1 MVVLASSHP
10 KMALFRDL
18 GVGPRVS
25 LCDVHEYV
33 SAETLA
39 LPVCRTIDLAK
50 NDSFWPR
57 EPRQSPSRISGWR
70 LASHTHLL
78 LTVILGG
85 MLFSIGCPEKPDD
98 RDPGDGNVQPGDYV
112 LDLEVRPSTLVID
125 RVTSFDLLCV
135 GVTDDGYLATL
146 DDCSFEV
153 VDGEVADLSAAGRVT
168 PVALG
173 EGSVRAIRG
182 NLASP
187 PVPVT
192 VIETGTI
199 DVRVTEYDGDGLA
212 GAEVQVGCPDTLAS
226 GTTDADGRV
235 HLQGDWQGPVD
246 LVVGAGSKLT
256 TVLQQVEARN
266 VVAPLRSTSNEY
278 PRARARGTVDFPEEP
293 AVGEM
298 AIAVALTSTPVGP
311 AFTSISDFMPGNRTV
326 DDFGLNVQLPWN
338 LVVKDLVDDFSAPV
352 YEGTSVLSVAG
363 GYFDLGEVLGI
374 AAQVEE
380 YGPGAVFNIV
390 GVYADRLMLGLYGP
404 FEVPYEFPGTSSS
417 VEDIE
422 IALEWPMDREVAV
435 TLLTPPPDFYTI
447 DPPTILAYRQLQ
459 DELGWV
465 IAGVGVGNKPYSHP
479 DADPPADDDDDDD
492 DGTWEKPWLA
502 ADDEPWETIPV
513 IEASAGHDLGTPF
526 TSYGAMA
533 VYEGLSETGD
543 ATLSFTPPMTGSD
556 AVLPPFLPLYEDMAM
571 DQPRGH
577 FSWDGVESA
586 DMARS
591 YIYYW
596 EYIAGATEP
605 IDWFKVE
612 VIGPGGPGELTLPDS
627 VMSFTAPF
635 DASGLDNAWVL
646 DAIGLRATGYQAL
659 LTDDGLDGLEA
670 FQHMTNRRSVISR
683 QWDVE

>member
-1 MVVLASSHP
+1 MAARAEKRPDVGWHGDLA
-10 KMALFRDL
+10 RR
-18 GVGPRVS
+18 GPRQPRRARS
-25 LCDVHEYV
+25 PCHPTWWLLC
-33 SAETLA
+33 A
-39 LPVCRTIDLAK
+39 
-50 NDSFWPR
+50 
-57 EPRQSPSRISGWR
+57 
-70 LASHTHLL
+70 LL
-78 LTVILGG
+78 LAP
-85 MLFSIGCPEKPDD
+85 GCKDEPDD

-112 LDLEVRPSTLVID
+112 LDLQVRPASLVLD

-146 DDCSFEV
+146 DDCTFEV
-153 VDGEVADLSAAGRVT
+153 VEGEVAELSLAGRVT
-168 PVALG
+168 PVAPG
-173 EGSVRAIRG
+173 EGAVRVVRG

-187 PVPVT
+187 PAPIT
-192 VIETGTI
+192 VVETGGI
-199 DVRVTEYDGDGLA
+199 DVRVTDFDGDGLPNA
-212 GAEVQVGCPDTLAS
+212 SVQVGCPEVLAS

-235 HLQGDWQGPVD
+235 HLEGDWQGPVD
-246 LVVGAGSKLT
+246 LVVGAGGKLT
-256 TVLQQVEARN
+256 TVLQQVAARN
-266 VVAPLRSTSNEY
+266 VVAPLRSARSEY
-278 PRARARGTVDFPEEP
+278 PRARARGTVEFPDDP

-326 DDFGLNVQLPWN
+326 EDFGLNVQLPWN

-404 FEVPYEFPGTSSS
+404 FDVPYEFPGTSSS

-422 IALEWPMDREVAV
+422 IALQWPMDREVAV

-459 DELGWV
+459 DDLGWV
-465 IAGVGVGNKPYSHP
+465 IAGVGVGTKPYSHP
-479 DADPPADDDDDDD
+479 DADPPGDDDDDDD

-502 ADDEPWETIPV
+502 DTDEPWETIPV
-513 IEASAGHDLGTPF
+513 IEASAGHDLGSPF
-526 TSYGAMA
+526 TTYGAMA

-543 ATLSFTPPMTGSD
+543 ATLSFTPPMTGTD
-556 AVLPPFLPLYEDMAM
+556 AVLPPFLPLYEDVDM

-596 EYIAGATEP
+596 EYVGGATDP
-605 IDWFKVE
+605 VDWFKVE
-612 VIGPGGPGELTLPDS
+612 VLGPAGPGEVTLPDS
-627 VMSFTAPF
+627 VMSFVVPP

-646 DAIGLRATGYQAL
+646 DAVGLRATGYQAL
-659 LTDDGLDGLEA
+659 LTDDGLEGLES
-670 FQHMTNRRSVISR
+670 FQHMTNRRSVVSR